1 MKRGIFDVRDYSYA
15 IPAIDKEQY
24 AFSAYDTSMA
34 LFSVASP
41 SFDEQV
47 VGCVRADME
56 KMASVS
62 DDGPVID
69 ANGKLCV
76 IHKWWSPTTLE
87 DTYFARPTTGFLPLA
102 SPPPYLYAKVENGK
116 FAGSTGTGTHITC
129 ARGVI
134 DRNSIS
140 ENSPVVDSLLA
151 DEITDGSCDAVK
163 GKRVELIC
171 VDTSY
176 ATDSVGTLSTSG
188 DKMTYTFHKQQE
200 VLPIVAAALAYSGAA
215 RVTVELTAI
224 DSTHCEFTFINS
236 SGLPTAF
243 PGGRAS
249 VHGVAF
255 TD

>member
-15 IPAIDKEQY
+15 VPGTDKEQY

-47 VGCVRADME
+47 VECVRADME

-62 DDGPVID
+62 ADGPVID
-69 ANGKLCV
+69 PSGKLCV
-76 IHKWWSPTTLE
+76 VHKWWSPTTLE

-102 SPPPYLYAKVENGK
+102 APPATLYASVENGRFK
-116 FAGSTGTGTHITC
+116 GNQVTGTHVVC
-129 ARGVI
+129 ARGVV
-134 DRNSIS
+134 DRSSIS
-140 ENSPVVDSLLA
+140 ENSPVVDTLLA
-151 DEITDGSCDAVK
+151 DEVTDGSCAAVK
-163 GKRVELIC
+163 GMRVELIC

-176 ATDSVGTLSTSG
+176 ATDNTGTLTTAG
-188 DKMTYTFHKQQE
+188 TKMTYTFHKQQE
-200 VLPIVAAALAYSGAA
+200 VLPIVAASLSYSGGA

>member
-15 IPAIDKEQY
+15 VPATDKEQY

-62 DDGPVID
+62 ADGPVID

-87 DTYFARPTTGFLPLA
+87 DTYFARPAAGFLPLA
-102 SPPPYLYAKVENGK
+102 TPPVSLYASVENGK
-116 FAGSTGTGTHITC
+116 FSGSAVTGTHIVC
-129 ARGVI
+129 ARGVV

-140 ENSPVVDSLLA
+140 ENSPVVDTLMA
-151 DEITDGSCDAVK
+151 DEITDGSCAAVL

-171 VDTSY
+171 VDTSH
-176 ATDSVGTLSTSG
+176 ATDNIGTLSTAG
-188 DKMTYTFHKQQE
+188 TKMTYTFHKPQT
-200 VLPIVAAALAYSGAA
+200 VPPIVVASLSYSGAE
-215 RVTVELTAI
+215 RVTVELTTI
-224 DSTHCEFTFINS
+224 DSSHCEFTFINS

>member
-15 IPAIDKEQY
+15 VPGTDKEQY
-24 AFSAYDTSMA
+24 AFSTYDTSMA

-62 DDGPVID
+62 ADGPVID
-69 ANGKLCV
+69 PSGKLCV
-76 IHKWWSPTTLE
+76 VHKWWSPTTLE

-102 SPPPYLYAKVENGK
+102 APPATLYASVENGRFK
-116 FAGSTGTGTHITC
+116 GNQVTGTHVVC
-129 ARGVI
+129 ARGVV
-134 DRNSIS
+134 DRNAIS

-176 ATDSVGTLSTSG
+176 ATDNTGTLTTAG
-188 DKMTYTFHKQQE
+188 TKMTYTFHKQQT
-200 VLPIVAAALAYSGAA
+200 VLPIVSASLAYSGSA
-215 RVTVELTAI
+215 RVTVELTTI
-224 DSTHCEFTFINS
+224 DSSHCEFTFINS

-255 TD
+255 AD